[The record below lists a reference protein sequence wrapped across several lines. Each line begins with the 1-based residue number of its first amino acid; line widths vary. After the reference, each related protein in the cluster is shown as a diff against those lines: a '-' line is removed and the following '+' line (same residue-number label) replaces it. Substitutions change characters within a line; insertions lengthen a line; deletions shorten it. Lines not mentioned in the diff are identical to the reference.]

1 MLGLRFRRNIKRP
14 DRDNAIDLFLQD
26 EFSHG
31 AISSAE
37 RQAWEANFEDLP
49 DPIPQKEKKEW
60 IATMKGVALSSD
72 AFFPFRDNIDRA
84 SRSGVDYI
92 VQTGGSNMDENVTAA
107 ANEYGMV
114 MIHSGIRLF
123 HH

>member
-1 MLGLRFRRNIKRP
+1 MNDDK
-14 DRDNAIDLFLQD
+14 
-26 EFSHG
+26 
-31 AISSAE
+31 
-37 RQAWEANFEDLP
+37 
-49 DPIPQKEKKEW
+49 KKEW
-60 IATMKGVALSSD
+60 IAKMKGVALSSD